1 MISMKHFITTICL
14 AKNMSTTLYH
24 NSENVDF
31 LGTDREYSHPIL
43 IPIQNLAEKG
53 EKIKVTVIL
62 TSKTSPF
69 VKQNYEHFVGEL
81 NSLRD
86 EIGFDYGEINV
97 IEASYDESSAKH
109 LRLFESII
117 NSIGKDELLT
127 ADITFGNKPT
137 SMALQLALTY
147 SYLYGENTAVKTLV
161 YGEFNHDTQCAN
173 IFDVSALFYI
183 NSVLGRLSSAHP
195 SDPLAF
201 IRPLLDDG
209 EDGGS
214 DE

>member
-1 MISMKHFITTICL
+1 MKHFITAISL
-14 AKNMSTTLYH
+14 AKDLKTTVYK
-24 NSENVDF
+24 NAESVEF
-31 LGTDREYSHPIL
+31 LETDRKFSHPIL
-43 IPIQNLAEKG
+43 VPIQNLAESG

-81 NSLRD
+81 NRLRD

-97 IEASYDESSAKH
+97 IEASYDESSSKH
-109 LRLFESII
+109 LKLFESII
-117 NSIGKDELLT
+117 NSIGSDELIT
-127 ADITFGNKPT
+127 ADVTYGNKPT

-147 SYLYGENTAVKTLV
+147 SYLYGDNTAVKALV
-161 YGEFNHDTQCAN
+161 YGEYNHDTNCSY

-183 NSVLGRLSSAHP
+183 NNIMGRLSYAKP
-195 SDPLAF
+195 KDPLAF
-201 IRPLLDDG
+201 IRPLLNNG
-209 EDGGS
+209 EDGDK